1 MLSFV
6 KLPSVSRCFS
16 VVLAAAV
23 LAALLLPPAH
33 VSAQEGPPPGDDFV
47 LLLAGVYE
55 PALHGPDLGLSQVD
69 LNDGSFVKTRI
80 YRVGGLPGADDQAV
94 GTYYDNFADRD
105 AYQLPGGAISA
116 LYLEFVID
124 EIVPTPDGDLEI
136 GHAELVITEATGI
149 YKSWVG
155 GTIHMEF
162 ETLVYA
168 DEFGSLVFD
177 EHCLCFISR
186 QS

>member
-1 MLSFV
+1 MTSFV
-6 KLPSVSRCFS
+6 NLLKVSRRFA
-16 VVLAAAV
+16 LAVAAV
-23 LAALLLPPAH
+23 ALASQLSLTAN
-33 VSAQEGPPPGDDFV
+33 VSAQQGPPPGDDFV
-47 LLLAGVYE
+47 LLLAGIYE
-55 PALHGPDLGLSQVD
+55 PVLHGPDLGLTQVD
-69 LNDGSFVKTRI
+69 LSDGSFVKTRI
-80 YRVGGLPGADDQAV
+80 YRVSGLPGTDEQAI

-116 LYLEFVID
+116 FYLEFVID

-168 DEFGSLVFD
+168 DELGNLVFD
-177 EHCLCFISR
+177 EHCLCLFSR
-186 QS
+186 P